1 MQAPAYSQ
9 PRGMVP
15 PAAASYSY
23 QYTSTPG
30 VATRMIPSQPRMTVG
45 PQPVAYR
52 PSMPSTYQPPQ
63 NLARPSPGV
72 YAPYNPMPTPP
83 VSSYGPSY
91 PGSYGPRSV
100 SPATPGYAP
109 SYPQTAP
116 STLPRPAPTP
126 SYGTAGYAPTPS
138 FPTSMNPPS
147 MNPTSVSTTPASS
160 YPNPN
165 PNPISP
171 SRNPS
176 SAPSN
181 APSPYSDVLRQLAPP
196 SLLNEKTFAVPLSKS
211 STPPPKTPAK
221 KAKEPEKEF
230 YDLQW
235 ENDRSDPR
243 GIRCSH
249 RAIGGERSHR
259 ASV

>member
-9 PRGMVP
+9 PRGMVT
-15 PAAASYSY
+15 PAAAQYSY

-30 VATRMIPSQPRMTVG
+30 VATQMIPPQPRMTVA

-63 NLARPSPGV
+63 NLARPSPGG
-72 YAPYNPMPTPP
+72 YAPYNPMPTPS

-100 SPATPGYAP
+100 APATPGYVP
-109 SYPQTAP
+109 SYTPTAP
-116 STLPRPAPTP
+116 STLPHPAPTP
-126 SYGTAGYAPTPS
+126 SYTPAGYAPTPS
-138 FPTSMNPPS
+138 FPTSIPPTMNPPS
-147 MNPTSVSTTPASS
+147 SMNPPPTM
-160 YPNPN
+160 NP
-165 PNPISP
+165 
-171 SRNPS
+171 PS
-176 SAPSN
+176 SMNPPSATPSN
-181 APSPYSDVLRQLAPP
+181 APSHYSDVLRQIAPP

-211 STPPPKTPAK
+211 STPPPKASAK
-221 KAKEPEKEF
+221 KPKEPEKEF

-235 ENDRSDPR
+235 ENNRSHPR